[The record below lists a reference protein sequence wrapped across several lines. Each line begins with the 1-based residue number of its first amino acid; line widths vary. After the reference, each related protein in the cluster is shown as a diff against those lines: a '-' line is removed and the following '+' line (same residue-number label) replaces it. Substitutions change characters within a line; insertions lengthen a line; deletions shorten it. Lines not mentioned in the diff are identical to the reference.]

1 MSASAV
7 VGALLQAHSSVVF
20 AKDWCGYCKSTH
32 LWPLFRL
39 GIGLIVYWFLCM
51 PFPSIFFCQNFVVPA
66 GQRLCGLLKSINQP
80 FHYVELEA
88 DEVIVGDLRA
98 PASDVQA
105 HLRTLSGKSSVP
117 QLFHKGKFVSDC
129 DGSHALHRSGKLV
142 DILKS

>member
-20 AKDWCGYCKSTH
+20 AKDWCGYC
-32 LWPLFRL
+32 
-39 GIGLIVYWFLCM
+39 
-51 PFPSIFFCQNFVVPA
+51 
-66 GQRLCGLLKSINQP
+66 QRLCGLLKSINQP

-88 DEVIVGDLRA
+88 DEGIERIISSSFLYFEKRFFFPLFLTVCVRLVCLSCLFGAIVIVGDLRA

>member
-20 AKDWCGYCKSTH
+20 AKDWCGYC
-32 LWPLFRL
+32 
-39 GIGLIVYWFLCM
+39 
-51 PFPSIFFCQNFVVPA
+51 
-66 GQRLCGLLKSINQP
+66 QRLCGLLKSINQP